1 MTTQDA
7 EYLYHNLLDKS
18 FTYSIEIIDHI
29 KENLKYKT
37 NIRVNI
43 YNKEEMIFS
52 YDSYIEGRKNVITNA
67 IKDGQFAKVYD
78 WIIEYIK
85 SNTAYKNILDYT
97 EVIKNKKI
105 EVNND
110 LMITLETVYGIWRHF
125 DDYKFSFNIRF
136 PKYRE
141 LVENPSAIET
151 MFDDFE
157 ISIIGKNNVEIIEP
171 TGSIIRNEIGKIERD
186 YYLKKEYL
194 ELLEQLSKYIKKEVK
209 YFNLYISTRQDLEVT
224 ARFRAC
230 QIT

>member
-7 EYLYHNLLDKS
+7 QYLYDNLLDKS

-37 NIRVNI
+37 NIRINI
-43 YNKEEMIFS
+43 YNKEVMIFS
-52 YDSYIEGRKNVITNA
+52 YDSCIEGRKNVITYA
-67 IKDGQFAKVYD
+67 IKDGQRSKVYN
-78 WIIEYIK
+78 WIIEYVK

-105 EVNND
+105 EVKKD
-110 LMITLETVYGIWRHF
+110 LMIKIKTIYLGWIHS
-125 DDYKFSFNIRF
+125 DDYKFTFNIRF

-141 LVENPSAIET
+141 LVENTSTIET
-151 MFDDFE
+151 MFDGFE
-157 ISIIGKNNVEIIEP
+157 ISIIGKNNVEIIKP
-171 TGSIIRNEIGKIERD
+171 NTGSIIRNEIEKIERD

-209 YFNLYISTRQDLEVT
+209 YFFLNISNRQDLEVT
-224 ARFRAC
+224 ARF
-230 QIT
+230 